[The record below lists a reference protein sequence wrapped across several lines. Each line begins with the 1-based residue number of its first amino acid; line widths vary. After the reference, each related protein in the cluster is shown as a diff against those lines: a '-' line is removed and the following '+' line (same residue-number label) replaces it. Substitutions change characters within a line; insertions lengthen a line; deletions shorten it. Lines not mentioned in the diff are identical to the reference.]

1 MQIEL
6 DAEARLVLAS
16 LAYAEWERAWESYN
30 AARAETWESTK
41 RACPRSEW
49 PQFHE
54 SRQAN
59 TKAVFDRA
67 TRVKNAICP
76 HSPLVTGEHGGLPK

>member
-16 LAYAEWERAWESYN
+16 LAYTAWEQ
-30 AARAETWESTK
+30 AWEAHKAVKAETWESA
-41 RACPRSEW
+41 RRFCPHNEW
-49 PQFHE
+49 PQYHA
-54 SRQAN
+54 SGLKNAQA
-59 TKAVFDRA
+59 KLDEA

-76 HSPLVTGEHGGLPK
+76 HSPLVTGEHGALPE